1 MRARLLVFSLVLL
14 TLPWMG
20 WRYLQEMQ
28 GFLLTGH
35 QQAQLLT
42 ARALATVAE
51 GFPQAFSRG
60 DSGDPALLRY
70 ARPLAEFPLLDGY
83 FGDWRPLTDG
93 LFDVAGHDFDVAGH
107 DADAEAQW
115 FRWLVGTWEDSLY
128 LLLRVSDRQRVYRH
142 PGYPRLDTSDHL
154 RLRLVDD
161 QGMSRRLTV
170 NSDGPGEAT
179 VQEVGRDWRY
189 PLHGAPKLPI
199 RAFWQEVE
207 GGYQIELRMPL
218 DWGRSLAL
226 AVVDV
231 DDAQQRI
238 VERMQWSPRRPPG
251 GEPIAWRLLARSPTL
266 QARLRRDWQVDGVVT
281 VVDRDGWVRA
291 ASEGA
296 GDAQRLPSGL
306 DARVFEQV
314 LGSDPVSW
322 IEVQPYSNGS
332 DHSMAA
338 WPVRAVGDDKP
349 GEVIGAVL
357 VSEAVADLSAA
368 QWQSFIGITLATGAV
383 LLVLIVGLLLFAARI
398 AWRIRRLGRQ
408 TADAIDEQGR
418 VQRAYIRA
426 EAHAGDEF
434 GGLSRRISAML
445 QRLQRFTGF
454 LESIPRTLRHE
465 INNPLNTISTSL
477 QNLVDTRPELAD
489 DRYQQAAARGVQRL
503 ERIVNSLTEAAGL
516 EQSLHG
522 DPVGRFDLAALL
534 QVYADSAGLANPGY
548 HISCEGPGR
557 GIVINGSDFRIE
569 QLLDKL
575 VDNALD
581 FTAAGGRIVLSL
593 QRGGRG
599 DCWLRVSNDG
609 PPLPDAIRGQ
619 LFDSMVS
626 ARDRVEAGRP
636 HLGMGLFIVRAI
648 AEYHGG
654 ELHADN
660 RADGGGAVMAV
671 RLPLA

>member
-20 WRYLQEMQ
+20 WRYLQEIQ
-28 GFLLTGH
+28 GFLLDGH

-42 ARALATVAE
+42 ARALATVAQ
-51 GFPQAFSRG
+51 GVPQAF
-60 DSGDPALLRY
+60 DHGDPAESERVRY
-70 ARPLAEFPLLDGY
+70 AAPLAEFPLLDGY
-83 FGDWRPLTDG
+83 FGDWEPLSGDLQAATDDG
-93 LFDVAGHDFDVAGH
+93 GGQPQL
-107 DADAEAQW
+107 
-115 FRWLVGTWEDSLY
+115 FRWQAGTWEDGLY
-128 LLLRVSDRQRVYRH
+128 LLLRVSDPQRVYRH
-142 PGYPRLDTSDHL
+142 PRYPRLDTSDHL

-161 QGMSRRLTV
+161 QGQPRRLTV
-170 NSDGPGEAT
+170 GSDGPGEAT

-189 PLHGAPKLPI
+189 ALYGAPRLPVS
-199 RAFWQEVE
+199 AFWQEVE
-207 GGYQIELRMPL
+207 NGYQVELRLPL
-218 DWGRSLAL
+218 QWGRSLAL

-231 DDAQQRI
+231 DDPQQRI
-238 VERMQWSPRRPPG
+238 VERMQWSPQRPPG
-251 GEPIAWRLLARSPTL
+251 SEPTAWRLLARSPDL
-266 QARLRRDWQVDGVVT
+266 QAQLRRDWQVAGVVT

-296 GDAQRLPSGL
+296 GDRQRLPTAL
-306 DARVFEQV
+306 RERVFEQV
-314 LGSDPVSW
+314 LSSEPGSWV
-322 IEVQPYSNGS
+322 ERQPYSHGS
-332 DHSMAA
+332 DRSMAA
-338 WPVRAVGDDKP
+338 WPVRGDD

-368 QWQSFIGITLATGAV
+368 QWQSFIGITLATGAA
-383 LLVLIVGLLLFAARI
+383 LLVLIAGLLLFAARI

-408 TADAIDEQGR
+408 TADAIDAQGR
-418 VQRAYIRA
+418 VLSTHIRA
-426 EAHAGDEF
+426 EAQADDEF

-477 QNLVDTRPELAD
+477 QNLQDTRPELAE

-516 EQSLHG
+516 EQSLQG
-522 DPVGRFDLAALL
+522 DPAQRFDVAALL
-534 QVYADSAGLANPGY
+534 RVYADSAALANPGY
-548 HISCEGPGR
+548 RVAYDGPAQGLM
-557 GIVINGSDFRIE
+557 VVGSDFRLE

-581 FTAAGGRIVLSL
+581 FTAAGGQILLSL
-593 QRGGRG
+593 EAGQGD

-609 PPLPDAIRGQ
+609 PLLPEAIHGQ

-626 ARDRVEAGRP
+626 VRDRDEGGQP
-636 HLGMGLFIVRAI
+636 HLGMGLFIARAI
-648 AEYHGG
+648 AEHHGG
-654 ELHADN
+654 ELHANN
-660 RADGGGAVMAV
+660 RADGLGAVMSV